1 MFHHSKGSQKSN
13 SGDKGGA
20 KAGSP
25 KHHLFHPHHGSPSS
39 AAQSPTG
46 PAPAREGHS
55 GPASASSA
63 SIGSPKAKTAGPNN
77 AASLAQ
83 RYDEEK
89 QRIIKTCFSKLD
101 DNGKPLESYITH
113 VRIIEDNHYPSSK
126 PPPNSPENAKKHRA
140 IIVAVRKSGRVRI
153 HKARENPNGT
163 FQIGKTWNLDELT
176 RIEDDSTSPTGV
188 LVNLIKPYYWTM
200 YSPREKQVFMQS
212 LIKIYRKYTGGK
224 MPVLV
229 GLDPM
234 GRPVPPDASAS
245 TLPGPPGQ
253 SQPMPGAPGGI
264 PGLPGTSASPAPSNN
279 SSIRQVNTPTPPP
292 PSNAAPAPA
301 PAPAPP
307 HPVTQPPP
315 APVAHT
321 RSASPSSSN
330 KSVPGPGP
338 VPVPVPVP
346 VPGPGKSESP
356 SGSLKQTA
364 PPPMQ
369 TNQLPKIETQISP
382 EPSQGGASATSATSA
397 RTPVSPQVSRSKP
410 TQPVEKEAEGVG
422 LPEGDSARSSASMPP
437 PQVMGTAIT
446 PSSSAANV
454 PTLVEPEGAHETKDL
469 DHQDQFSDAP
479 SDETGMENYE
489 SASSSPVKTRA
500 MNHSEHPPA
509 GLENYQSASSSPVK
523 TTRVLNHSEPPPTL
537 APLKASADTA
547 TGPGADT
554 ATATAAITA
563 AAATATAATAAT
575 ATAATEEDLPSG
587 EIKPLNFS
595 RGHQRNKSSIHSVR
609 FMSSHNAQEQPTEKG
624 DDRSVESPDSGAQA
638 SEQDQDSSELE
649 GEDTQ
654 SVRPEK
660 SNKYGALTEDDGINT
675 TDDYPQSDASSVD
688 GSIKRRSH
696 IRQTSGASSHLRQAS
711 AASVASNSSNK
722 RRLSFSARSNASAV
736 EETLAEFNWSGRDD
750 TLSLEMAIQNE
761 LASIEAANTHN
772 VVDLDNRLD
781 ELDHSLSSAINECEK
796 IDTMLAFF
804 SVQLSAFSENISH
817 IESQGQGLQVQT
829 TNKKLLWNEL
839 HDILQS
845 VNISP
850 KVVQQLQKAKL
861 ESPTDIKMTEAA
873 LVELYVSL
881 KLSEKNEATTAG
893 GDSLG
898 SMRAL
903 SERRHV
909 ADQAKINFVIKFKS
923 ILEQKFKDAMRLND
937 AELSKM
943 PPSEEP
949 KIHLLEGVFMEVLY
963 PLSGALLF
971 LKEMDSMSYGS
982 MVKTY
987 EYVVRP
993 YYESA
998 ISMFLGKWRRKV
1010 ASIAS
1015 TMEKFSFSGK
1025 FSWSDGHNGGAG
1037 SGPSHGGPSK
1047 TMKRSGTLARLKT
1060 AAGDHKGSVSPTTGT
1075 DDSLSWAPDSHSR
1088 SIVRTSIFEVIKG
1101 VVTTVMS
1108 QQELIIKVLHQSS
1121 LDYNGFPEFIKKH
1134 PVSERM
1140 NGRKLITHDFVLEI
1154 DSDRRQAREL
1164 QNIMSSIFSSA
1175 NDELIQFVDFFVK
1188 TCYVECPALIAIID
1202 SQVHKIET
1210 TNHDFLMQ
1218 LLPKLRDRASYDWNR
1233 FVDGQIKAIGN
1244 TLITSKKRK
1253 GVVYFVRVLPGFCK
1267 AIEEDLAEVEVLTD
1281 TSVESLPVRQTID
1294 DAYDR
1299 IFKAV
1304 FHNLQR
1310 IAKEPSAGEASVVP
1324 SSNGITP
1331 VGADEDKEQLNYHIM
1346 MIENMNLIME
1356 GLANETNETICV
1368 HRDHAMSVYRTEL
1381 DRYVKTVIRRPL
1393 GKLLEFVEG
1402 VEAYVDKNPMDN
1414 PQLRHGYSRS
1424 AFKRLLGAYD
1434 AKEMKKSVDVLQKRV
1449 EKHFLGE
1456 EDRADKDPALYGKVW
1471 SSLQAEFSMFYSRL
1485 AKIVDRHYSDPNEG
1499 ALGIDFSKADITQAF
1514 RR

>member
-39 AAQSPTG
+39 AQSPTG
-46 PAPAREGHS
+46 PPPAREGPS

-63 SIGSPKAKTAGPNN
+63 SIGSPKVKNAGANS

-89 QRIIKTCFSKLD
+89 QRIIKSCFSKLD

-126 PPPNSPENAKKHRA
+126 PPPTSPESAKKHRA
-140 IIVAVRKSGRVRI
+140 IVVAVRKSGRVRV

-234 GRPVPPDASAS
+234 GRPIPPDALAS
-245 TLPGPPGQ
+245 TSSGSGQ

-264 PGLPGTSASPAPSNN
+264 PGVPSASASPAPSS

-292 PSNAAPAPA
+292 QSNNAPAQ
-301 PAPAPP
+301 P

-315 APVAHT
+315 APVAQT
-321 RSASPSSSN
+321 RSASPSSSS
-330 KSVPGPGP
+330 KSVPGAGAASGQASGS
-338 VPVPVPVP
+338 VPVPVPIPVP
-346 VPGPGKSESP
+346 VPGKSESP
-356 SGSLKQTA
+356 SGKLKQQTA
-364 PPPMQ
+364 PPMQ
-369 TNQLPKIETQISP
+369 TNQLPKIQTQISP
-382 EPSQGGASATSATSA
+382 ESSQGGASATSATSA
-397 RTPVSPQVSRSKP
+397 RTPVSPQVTRSKP
-410 TQPVEKEAEGVG
+410 AQPAQPVEKEVEGR
-422 LPEGDSARSSASMPP
+422 PEGDSASSSASIPP
-437 PQVMGTAIT
+437 PPVMGTAIT

-454 PTLVEPEGAHETKDL
+454 PKLVEPEGAHEIEDPE
-469 DHQDQFSDAP
+469 HEDQFSDAP
-479 SDETGMENYE
+479 SDETGMENY
-489 SASSSPVKTRA
+489 
-500 MNHSEHPPA
+500 
-509 GLENYQSASSSPVK
+509 QSASSSPVK
-523 TTRVLNHSEPPPTL
+523 TRVLNHSEPPPAL
-537 APLKASADTA
+537 APLKASANTA
-547 TGPGADT
+547 TDPGTDS
-554 ATATAAITA
+554 ATATAAVA
-563 AAATATAATAAT
+563 AVAATATAATAAT
-575 ATAATEEDLPSG
+575 ATSVSDGLPAG

-609 FMSSHNAQEQPTEKG
+609 FLSTHNTQEEPTEKE
-624 DDRSVESPDSGAQA
+624 DERSVEDPDSGAQV
-638 SEQDQDSSELE
+638 EEQDSSESE
-649 GEDTQ
+649 GEDSQ
-654 SVRPEK
+654 SQRRAK
-660 SNKYGALTEDDGINT
+660 TNKYGALTEDDGVHS

-711 AASVASNSSNK
+711 AASVTSNSSNK

-861 ESPTDIKMTEAA
+861 ESPTDIKMTESA
-873 LVELYVSL
+873 LMELYVSL

-1010 ASIAS
+1010 ASIAT

-1025 FSWSDGHNGGAG
+1025 FSWSDGHNGGSG
-1037 SGPSHGGPSK
+1037 SGPLHAK
-1047 TMKRSGTLARLKT
+1047 TIKRSGTLARLKT
-1060 AAGDHKGSVSPTTGT
+1060 ATGDHKGSLSPTTGA
-1075 DDSLSWAPDSHSR
+1075 DDNLSWTPDSHSR
-1088 SIVRTSIFEVIKG
+1088 SLVRSSIFEVIKG
-1101 VVTTVMS
+1101 VVTTIMS

-1121 LDYNGFPEFIKKH
+1121 LDYNGFPEFVKKH

-1164 QNIMSSIFSSA
+1164 QNIMSSIFSTV
-1175 NDELIQFVDFFVK
+1175 NDELMQFVDFFVK

-1218 LLPKLRDRASYDWNR
+1218 LLPKLRDRASYDWHQ

-1267 AIEEDLAEVEVLTD
+1267 AIEEDLAEVEVLAN
-1281 TSVESLPVRQTID
+1281 TSVQSLPVRQTID

-1310 IAKEPSAGEASVVP
+1310 IAKEPSAGDASVVP
-1324 SSNGITP
+1324 SSHGIAP
-1331 VGADEDKEQLNYHIM
+1331 VGVDEDKEQLNYHIM

-1402 VEAYVDKNPMDN
+1402 VEAYADKNPMEN

-1434 AKEMKKSVDVLQKRV
+1434 AKEMKKSVEVLQKRV
-1449 EKHFLGE
+1449 EKHFLGD

-1485 AKIVDRHYSDPNEG
+1485 TKIVDRYYSDPNEG